1 MCNLSLIHILP
12 VTGNAWVWYC
22 AVFFLLCA
30 AAYAAMAAPLRAE
43 RKTPFEQ
50 LLGTQG
56 VGFRM
61 MAVISGLLLVLGGVG
76 YLYLTM
82 TTVEED
88 AAGWAQALELA
99 YAGITVLAGLCSIGL
114 AKAQGVEM
122 TSHSALLTLVPLLW
136 SCLHLLVNYRMTCV
150 DPKLPSFGFGLVG
163 DILLVLAFYHLA
175 RLLYG
180 KPRPAMLAFFGAIA
194 VTMAVSDAAGYGLS
208 WLMGVH
214 GVAWP
219 AKMVLRSGLSVAA
232 ALLLLA
238 ELSVSVSYTHLD
250 VYKRQRLH
258 RLRFLRRF
266 LPGRRDFAGLSFFNL
281 LKSESKTPLH
291 SERGLFLPAVR
302 GYAAP
307 RKACAHHRT
316 KGRCVKKT

>member
-1 MCNLSLIHILP
+1 MKRSKFLPVFAVVLCVPGVVARALHFLNGFDSRNGLP

-99 YAGITVLAGLCSIGL
+99 YAGITVFAGLCSIGL

-219 AKMVLRSGLSVAA
+219 AKMVLRGGLSVAA

-238 ELSVSVSYTHLD
+238 ELSVLT
-250 VYKRQRLH
+250 
-258 RLRFLRRF
+258 
-266 LPGRRDFAGLSFFNL
+266 AGHQEME
-281 LKSESKTPLH
+281 KEV
-291 SERGLFLPAVR
+291 A
-302 GYAAP
+302 
-307 RKACAHHRT
+307 
-316 KGRCVKKT
+316 

>member
-1 MCNLSLIHILP
+1 MRTCPASWYNHTKQKRIGGLRREANTIM
-12 VTGNAWVWYC
+12 NAS
-22 AVFFLLCA
+22 FFLLCA

-122 TSHSALLTLVPLLW
+122 TSHSALLTLAPLLW

-163 DILLVLAFYHLA
+163 DILLVLAFTIWRGCCTENRVRPCWRSLA
-175 RLLYG
+175 RLRSRWRY
-180 KPRPAMLAFFGAIA
+180 RMRRAM
-194 VTMAVSDAAGYGLS
+194 
-208 WLMGVH
+208 
-214 GVAWP
+214 
-219 AKMVLRSGLSVAA
+219 
-232 ALLLLA
+232 
-238 ELSVSVSYTHLD
+238 
-250 VYKRQRLH
+250 
-258 RLRFLRRF
+258 
-266 LPGRRDFAGLSFFNL
+266 
-281 LKSESKTPLH
+281 
-291 SERGLFLPAVR
+291 
-302 GYAAP
+302 
-307 RKACAHHRT
+307 ACL
-316 KGRCVKKT
+316 G